1 MVLIIGGAWQGKLDF
16 ARELAE
22 EKKAAYEPRQAAE
35 YKKTAYG
42 SCKVAE
48 GSTDSFEAALDCQVI
63 HGFHEYV
70 RRLLK
75 ENKSVEAFIEKIE
88 EQNPEVI
95 ITTNELGCGIVPMGK
110 DDREWREVS
119 GRASVRLAGSSVQVY
134 RLVCG
139 IASRIK

>member
-22 EKKAAYEPRQAAE
+22 EKKASYD
-35 YKKTAYG
+35 

-48 GSTDSFEAALDCQVI
+48 GSTDSFEAALDCQII

-75 ENKSVEAFIEKIE
+75 ENRSVEAFIEKIE

-95 ITTNELGCGIVPMGK
+95 ITSNELGCGIVPMDK

-119 GRASVRLAGSSVQVY
+119 GRASVRLAERSGQVY

>member
-16 ARELAE
+16 AREVAE
-22 EKKAAYEPRQAAE
+22 KEKKAAYE
-35 YKKTAYG
+35 
-42 SCKVAE
+42 SSKVAE
-48 GSTDSFEAALDCQVI
+48 GGTDSFEAALDCQII

-75 ENKSVEAFIEKIE
+75 ENKSVEAFIVEIE
-88 EQNPEVI
+88 RQNPEVI
-95 ITTNELGCGIVPMGK
+95 ITLNELGCGIVPMDR
-110 DDREWREVS
+110 DDREWREAS
-119 GRASVRLAGSSVQVY
+119 GRASVRLARNSARVY

>member
-1 MVLIIGGAWQGKLDF
+1 MVLIIGGAWQGKLAF

-22 EKKAAYEPRQAAE
+22 EKKTAYEPN
-35 YKKTAYG
+35 TSYG

-48 GSTDSFEAALDCQVI
+48 GSTDSFEAALDCQII

-75 ENKSVEAFIEKIE
+75 ENKSVEAFIEEIE
-88 EQNPEVI
+88 RQNPEVI
-95 ITTNELGCGIVPMGK
+95 ITSNELGCGIVPM
-110 DDREWREVS
+110 DRNDREWREAS
-119 GRASVRLAGSSVQVY
+119 GRASVRLAKNSVRVY

>member
-1 MVLIIGGAWQGKLDF
+1 MVLIIGGAWQGKLAF
-16 ARELAE
+16 ARELARE
-22 EKKAAYEPRQAAE
+22 
-35 YKKTAYG
+35 KKTAYEPKTSYE

-48 GSTDSFEAALDCQVI
+48 SSTDSLEAVLDCEII

-75 ENKSVEAFIEKIE
+75 ENKSVEAFIEEIE
-88 EQNPEVI
+88 RQNPEVI
-95 ITTNELGCGIVPMGK
+95 ITSNELGCGIVPTDR
-110 DDREWREVS
+110 DDREWREAS
-119 GRASVRLAGSSVQVY
+119 GRASVRLAGNSVRVY

>member
-16 ARELAE
+16 ARKLAE
-22 EKKAAYEPRQAAE
+22 ANKASELCR
-35 YKKTAYG
+35 
-42 SCKVAE
+42 VAE
-48 GSTDSFEAALDCQVI
+48 GGTDSFEAALNCQII

-75 ENKSVEAFIEKIE
+75 ENKSVEAFMEKIE
-88 EQNPEVI
+88 EQNPQVI
-95 ITTNELGCGIVPMGK
+95 ITSNELGCGIVPI
-110 DDREWREVS
+110 DREDRAWREAS
-119 GRASVRLAGSSVQVY
+119 GRASVKLAGRACQVY